1 MKKLDASAKRK
12 AQAYQEQQVARQEE
26 STAEKPVLSSEEEYH
41 DLVGRRIDEAIR
53 NGAFD
58 NLRGKGKPLNLQ
70 RNPYVPQEMEMAYS
84 IMQKNNI
91 APEWISDRA
100 ELLRRIE
107 AFRQQLQAAVHAC
120 QAKRQA
126 SSAAAARAQAAQG
139 WHQQLQEFEAK
150 LHQLNRQIEIVNLK
164 QPVLRLEVFKLRLDE
179 ELTRAGWLAD

>member
-1 MKKLDASAKRK
+1 MKKLDPSAKQK
-12 AQAYQEQQVARQEE
+12 AQAYREQQASEPTTPDTERP
-26 STAEKPVLSSEEEYH
+26 SLSSEAEYH

-58 NLRGKGKPLNLQ
+58 NLPGKGKPLNLQ
-70 RNPYVPQEMEMAYS
+70 RNPFVPEGMEMAYS

-107 AFRQQLQAAVHAC
+107 AFRQQLQAAIQTY

-126 SSAAAARAQAAQG
+126 GGTAAERAQVAQT
-139 WHQQLQEFEAK
+139 WHQELQKFSTV
-150 LHQLNRQIEIVNLK
+150 LQQLNRQIEIINLK

-179 ELTRAGWLAD
+179 EMARAGWVAD

>member
-1 MKKLDASAKRK
+1 MKKLDPSAKHK
-12 AQAYQEQQVARQEE
+12 AQAYQEQQAADQEKQRAQE
-26 STAEKPVLSSEEEYH
+26 PTLRSEEEYH

-70 RNPYVPQEMEMAYS
+70 RNPYVPEEMEMAYS
-84 IMQKNNI
+84 IMQNNKI
-91 APEWISDRA
+91 APEWISDRS

-107 AFRQQLQAAVHAC
+107 AFRLQFRTAVHAY

-126 SSAAAARAQAAQG
+126 SSEAARAQTAQE
-139 WHQQLQEFEAK
+139 WHQQLQAFET
-150 LHQLNRQIEIVNLK
+150 LLSQLNRQIEIINLK
-164 QPVLRLEVFKLRLDE
+164 QPISRLEIFKLRLDE

>member
-12 AQAYQEQQVARQEE
+12 AQAYQEQQTARQEE

-84 IMQKNNI
+84 IMQHNNI

-107 AFRQQLQAAVHAC
+107 AFRLQIRTAVHTY
-120 QAKRQA
+120 QAQRQA
-126 SSAAAARAQAAQG
+126 SSAAAARAQLAQT
-139 WHQQLQEFEAK
+139 WHQQLQELEAR
-150 LHQLNRQIEIVNLK
+150 LQQLNRQIELINLK
-164 QPVLRLEVFKLRLDE
+164 QPIARLEVFKLLLNE
-179 ELTRAGWLAD
+179 ELTRAGWVAD